1 MATPSLKKAD
11 LKSDWFLIDATD
23 LVLGRLAVQIANMLR
38 GKHKPQY
45 TPHMDGG
52 DNIVVINA
60 SKIALTGHKADRD
73 NFYWHS
79 GFPGGIKSRTKGEL
93 LANKPEELLFNAV
106 KRMMGRR
113 RSTALADQ
121 RLTKL
126 HIYAGAE
133 HKHKAQNPVVFDF
146 GSANVKNKRGE

>member
-1 MATPSLKKAD
+1 MKTYSAKPLEVERK
-11 LKSDWFLIDATD
+11 WYLIDAEGKT
-23 LVLGRLAVQIANMLR
+23 LGRLAVQIANLLR

-52 DNIVVINA
+52 DNVIVVNA
-60 SKIALTGHKADRD
+60 SKIALTGRKADRES
-73 NFYWHS
+73 FYWHS

-106 KRMMGRR
+106 KRMMGRT
-113 RSTALADQ
+113 RSSALADQ

-126 HIYAGAE
+126 HIYA
-133 HKHKAQNPVVFDF
+133 
-146 GSANVKNKRGE
+146 

>member
-11 LKSDWFLIDATD
+11 LKSDWILIDATD
-23 LVLGRLAVQIANMLR
+23 LVLGRLAVQIANLLR

-52 DNIVVINA
+52 DNVIVVNA
-60 SKIALTGHKADRD
+60 SKIALTGRKADRES
-73 NFYWHS
+73 FYWHS

-106 KRMMGRR
+106 KRMMGRT
-113 RSTALADQ
+113 RSSALADQ

-133 HKHKAQNPVVFDF
+133 HKHSAQKPVVMDF
-146 GSANVKNKRGE
+146 GSLNVKNKRSA